1 MPKTVVALVC
11 LRRKPQGFFIEKGG
25 ANRMS
30 KAIDMKQQVVA
41 EIADKLQRGVSCV
54 VVDYKGLTVEEV
66 TELRNKFREVGVDYK
81 VYKNT
86 LVRRAAAEVGNFEK
100 FNDVDL
106 VGSNG
111 FAVSF
116 DDAVAPV
123 RVISDFAK
131 KHPNLEMKMGYVEGE
146 FYDVERMKEL
156 ANIPSR
162 EELIAK
168 LVGSFKA
175 PLSNFVYLLD
185 AIAKKQEE
193 TTEQEA

>member
-1 MPKTVVALVC
+1 
-11 LRRKPQGFFIEKGG
+11 
-25 ANRMS
+25 MS

-106 VGSNG
+106 VGANG
-111 FAVSF
+111 FAVSY
-116 DDAVAPV
+116 DDAVVPV
-123 RVISDFAK
+123 RVISDFAIASNRYTK
-131 KHPNLEMKMGYVEGE
+131 LDSGALKLPTNFAISSSLLGI
-146 FYDVERMKEL
+146 L
-156 ANIPSR
+156 AS
-162 EELIAK
+162 
-168 LVGSFKA
+168 SFI
-175 PLSNFVYLLD
+175 LSVS
-185 AIAKKQEE
+185 
-193 TTEQEA
+193 